1 MQLKPGLLDAVMK
14 ELEESGA
21 VVDER
26 KPDVVRV
33 APAPLYNSYVDV
45 WKFVGIFREACRK
58 AEEGVVEGN
67 GSAVML
73 DGKEKGW
80 GLVK

>member
-1 MQLKPGLLDAVMK
+1 MT
-14 ELEESGA
+14 ELEEQGV

-33 APAPLYNSYVDV
+33 APAPLYNTYADV
-45 WKFVGIFREACRK
+45 WEFVGIFREACRK
-58 AEEGVVEGN
+58 AEEGKINGN
-67 GSAVML
+67 GSSVL
-73 DGKEKGW
+73 LEGKDEKGW